1 VNFLSAVLE
10 EEEMKLRLV
19 LCPLLCPILLC
30 GILGLP
36 ASVLSAQ
43 TIRERETFRGL
54 TNPQAVTDTLPGPKY
69 MREHV
74 VDGKLRVT
82 LQDAVV
88 LTLANNSNVRLQ
100 ELNIEN
106 SKYSLLA
113 SHSPFDPS
121 VQASFSS
128 QGQLSQ
134 AYTQLT
140 GAPALGSLSS
150 LNQITQL
157 NYSQT
162 FETGTNI
169 QFNFNATKYSS
180 NSTFNFFN
188 PSLSSFLGFQFTQ
201 PLLRNRWLFANR
213 APLVIARR
221 NVRASRATFEAQV
234 SSTIQQVVGQY
245 WNVVQA
251 RGNLE
256 VAQKSLDA
264 AEATYKH
271 DKRALELGALPPLDI
286 YRSESQ
292 VAGRRVQVIQSEY
305 ALRQAE
311 DAFRQSVGADLDPYF
326 RALDLDLTE
335 PPEPGEELRS
345 VDAATAL
352 QQAMGKRPELEA
364 ARQSLA
370 NDDTSIRLAH
380 NNLLP
385 DLRVNGNY
393 SGNGLNNLATAQGVA
408 AGGFGDSLNQLFGF
422 GFPSYGFGLTLN
434 LPVKNRSGQAAL
446 GSALISRSR
455 DLYTERQIKE
465 QITYDVS
472 NAVHQLEEAK
482 INIAASKESVD
493 LARKTMA
500 AEQRKYELGTG
511 QIFLVL
517 EAQTELAAAEQGL
530 LQAEVSYRLAVAAVD
545 YATGQLLE
553 PYGVQIAELTR

>member
-1 VNFLSAVLE
+1 M
-10 EEEMKLRLV
+10 MKLRLV
-19 LCPLLCPILLC
+19 LCPLLCPMLLG

-36 ASVLSAQ
+36 ATILTAQ

-54 TNPQAVTDTLPGPKY
+54 TNPQAVTETLPGPKY
-69 MREHV
+69 MQEHV
-74 VDGKLRVT
+74 VDGKLRLT

-100 ELNIEN
+100 ELNIDN

-113 SHSPFDPS
+113 AHSPFDPY
-121 VQASFSS
+121 VQGSFSS

-140 GAPALGSLSS
+140 GAQPLGTLSS
-150 LNQITQL
+150 LNQVTQL
-157 NYSQT
+157 TYNQT

-169 QFNFNATKYSS
+169 QVNFNATKYSS
-180 NSTFNFFN
+180 NSVYNFFN
-188 PSLSSFLGFQFTQ
+188 PSLSSYLGFQFTQ

-234 SSTIQQVVGQY
+234 SVTIQQVVGQY

-256 VAQKSLDA
+256 VSQKSLDA

-311 DAFRQSVGADLDPYF
+311 DAFRQTVGADIDPFF

-335 PPEPGEELRS
+335 PPEPEGELRS
-345 VDAATAL
+345 IDAAAAL

-393 SGNGLNNLATAQGVA
+393 SGNGLNNLATAQGVGVA
-408 AGGFGDSLNQLFGF
+408 AGGFGDSLNQLFSF
-422 GFPSYGFGLTLN
+422 GYPTYGFGLTLN

-446 GSALISRSR
+446 GSALVSRSK
-455 DLYTERQIKE
+455 DLYTERQIRE

-517 EAQTELAAAEQGL
+517 EAQTELASAEQGL
-530 LQAEVSYRLAVAAVD
+530 LQAEVGYRLAVAAVD
-545 YATGQLLE
+545 YATGNLLD